1 MITGKQLGK
10 IAAHMEKAKKPII
23 KGYKGDTCLVCFT
36 SVITT
41 KDFKTTCRDYYQF
54 CIVAHCD
61 RAGRV
66 MQVQRKGSDALY
78 PVTSECFMVSAEKC
92 GGLNLV
98 NFLGNEQFKTPQ
110 DAITATKALF
120 AVHGVAMGGN

>member
-10 IAAHMEKAKKPII
+10 IAAHMRKPII
-23 KGYKGDTCLVCFT
+23 KARKGDIALVCFT

-41 KDFKTTCRDYYQF
+41 KDFKTACRDYYQF
-54 CIVAHCD
+54 CTVAHCD
-61 RAGRV
+61 RSGRV
-66 MQVQRKGSDALY
+66 IQVQRKGSNALY
-78 PVTSECFMVSAEKC
+78 PVTSECFMVPAEKC

-98 NFLGNEQFKTPQ
+98 HYLGNEQFNTPQ

-120 AVHGVAMGGN
+120 VVHGAVI